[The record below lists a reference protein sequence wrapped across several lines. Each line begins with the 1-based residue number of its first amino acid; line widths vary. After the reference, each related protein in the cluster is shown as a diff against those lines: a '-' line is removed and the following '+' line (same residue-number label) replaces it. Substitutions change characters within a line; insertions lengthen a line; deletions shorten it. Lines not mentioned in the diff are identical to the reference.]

1 MGTLFSTFNIAQ
13 SGLTA
18 AQIQLEIAGHNIA
31 NVNREGY
38 TRQRAQL
45 VTNEPLM
52 QSYGALGRGV
62 AVVGVERLR
71 EAFLDEVYRQQ
82 SPALGSAEI
91 RASYFARMEDLFQEP
106 GENGFGTQ
114 IESFFDSL
122 NDFAGNVEEIPVRM
136 SVITE
141 AQNVCAGLNL
151 MASQIYALRTNAN
164 EEVRNMVP
172 EINSLT
178 ERIAALNERISAAEA
193 GGGGTMNDLRDERD
207 LLLDQLSSFVNI
219 SCRER
224 SDGKVDVILGDD
236 ALVEGAYAHE
246 LVAQMDPS
254 LDPSRPDL
262 VRVTFADSGFDLN
275 LQSGKLYGALTI
287 RDGDLVELANRVDE
301 LAATMIAAI
310 NQIHSTANGLEN
322 WSGTVYG
329 TNAVADPAAALVSA
343 GLPFDVQAGTLDLVV
358 YDSSGGYTT
367 HTLSIGNTTTLNNL
381 AAAINSLPNFS
392 ASVTSDG
399 RLQLQANAGYSFSFS
414 DDQTGALVALG
425 VNGLFTGTKAG
436 DIALNQAIL
445 NDPRLLASGYSLD
458 PLNTGDNTAALDMAN
473 VRTEMLI
480 DGTSTIGDYYETTI
494 VRVGVHARANE
505 QTLRM
510 EQAFVED
517 FQRRREEVSGVSLDE
532 EVTNMLQFQ
541 RAYEASARV
550 ISVVDRMIEAL
561 LNAFA

>member
-1 MGTLFSTFNIAQ
+1 VGTLFSTFSIAQ
-13 SGLTA
+13 SGLSA

-52 QSYGALGRGV
+52 QPYGALGRGV
-62 AVVGVERLR
+62 QVVGVERLR
-71 EAFLDEVYRQQ
+71 EAFLDEVYRRQ

-122 NDFAGNVEEIPVRM
+122 HDFAGNVEEIPVRM

-141 AQNVCAGLNL
+141 AQNVCAGLNV
-151 MASQIYALRTNAN
+151 MASQIYILRTNAN
-164 EEVRNMVP
+164 EEVRNIVP

-178 ERIAALNERISAAEA
+178 ERIAALNDRISAAEA
-193 GGGGTMNDLRDERD
+193 GGGTMNDLRDERD

-219 SCRER
+219 RCRER

-236 ALVEGAYAHE
+236 AIVEGAFARE
-246 LVAQMDPS
+246 LVTQMDPS

-262 VRVTFADSGFDLN
+262 VRVTFADSGLDVN
-275 LQSGKLYGALTI
+275 LQSGKLYGALSI
-287 RDGDLVELANRVDE
+287 RDGDLVDLANRVDE

-329 TNAVADPAAALVSA
+329 TNAADDPAAALVSG
-343 GLPFDVQAGTLDLVV
+343 GLPFDVQAGALNLVV
-358 YDSSGGYTT
+358 YDSTGAYTT
-367 HTLSIGNTTTLNNL
+367 HTLSINNTTTLNDL
-381 AAAINSLPNFS
+381 AAAINGLPNFS
-392 ASVTSDG
+392 ASVTGDG
-399 RLQLQANAGYSFSFS
+399 RLQLQAGTGYSFSFS
-414 DDQTGALVALG
+414 NDQTGALVALG
-425 VNGLFTGTKAG
+425 VNGLFTGTKAA
-436 DIALNQAIL
+436 DIALNEAIL

-473 VRTEMLI
+473 VRTAMLI

-510 EQAFVED
+510 EQSFVED
-517 FQRRREEVSGVSLDE
+517 FQRRREEISGVSLDE
-532 EVTNMLQFQ
+532 EVTYMLQFQ

-550 ISVVDRMIEAL
+550 ITVVDRMLEAL
-561 LNAFA
+561 LAAFA

>member
-1 MGTLFSTFNIAQ
+1 VGTLFSTFSIAQ
-13 SGLTA
+13 SGLSA

-45 VTNEPLM
+45 VARESLM

-71 EAFLDEVYRQQ
+71 ETFLDEVYRQQ

-91 RASYFARMEDLFQEP
+91 RASYFTRMEDLFQEP
-106 GENGFGTQ
+106 GENGFGMQ

-122 NDFAGNVEEIPVRM
+122 HDFAGNVEELPVRM

-141 AQNVCAGLNL
+141 AQNVCASLNL

-178 ERIAALNERISAAEA
+178 ERIAVLNERISAAEA
-193 GGGGTMNDLRDERD
+193 GGGTMNDLRDERD

-224 SDGKVDVILGDD
+224 SDGQVDVIVGADT
-236 ALVEGAYAHE
+236 LVEGVFARE
-246 LVAQMDPS
+246 LVAQMDAS

-262 VRVTFADSGFDLN
+262 VRVTFADSGLDLN
-275 LQSGKLYGALTI
+275 LQSGKLYGALSI

-381 AAAINSLPNFS
+381 AAAINGLPNFN

-399 RLQLQANAGYSFSFS
+399 RLQLQAGAGYSFSFS

-436 DIALNQAIL
+436 DIALNAAIL

-473 VRTEMLI
+473 VRTAMLI

-494 VRVGVHARANE
+494 VRVGIHARANE

-550 ISVVDRMIEAL
+550 ISVVDRMLEAL